1 MIPLLGLFMSALSTA
16 CLRLL
21 VAVLSGVVM
30 PVNNCLLDLVK
41 GGVLSTKGES
51 LHLAGDLLLECAY
64 NLERLCFGLAPPAC
78 RTIF

>member
-1 MIPLLGLFMSALSTA
+1 MSGPFTA
-16 CLRLL
+16 CLLLL

-41 GGVLSTKGES
+41 GGVLSTKGD